1 MYRYFLALR
10 YLLSRPINVLGM
22 AGVMVGVWALIVV
35 VSIFSGFLKEVAAH
49 VKAATSDL
57 TVLAL
62 PWPTS
67 YASIA
72 SKIESD
78 PNVAASAPRLLWYG
92 LVHSLGDT
100 SGARPRIPT
109 IQPPGADLPFLML
122 LGIDPPLERQVTGFS
137 EWLTAVED
145 PELRVDDLDDPLK
158 SAVIRRPDGT
168 ESELPVVL
176 LSERR
181 LRDKDVK
188 KGSVIKISS
197 AQLHRSDGQRSQ
209 QLTFVDHEFVV
220 AGAYATSHHAFDN
233 LNCFMASDVLR
244 GLMETSSVEDP
255 VTEVIVRCVDPDD
268 NEATAARLKRG
279 VNPLL
284 TVPQADAFT
293 WQRLNGDILGAVD
306 HQRSLMKLVLLVI
319 MVVAAFLMFA
329 TLSMMVTEKTHDIGI
344 LTAMGATRV
353 GVLQV
358 FLSCGFAIAV
368 IGAILGVVMGCLTS
382 FYLDPFNTW
391 MRNAFGVDLF
401 PTRIYNLDHVPYD
414 LDPLW
419 ITQVA
424 IMALVFGLVA
434 SGIPAWRAARHDPLE
449 SLRIE

>member
-10 YLLSRPINVLGM
+10 YLLSRPINILGM

-35 VSIFSGFLKEVAAH
+35 VSIFSGFLKEVQSH
-49 VKAATSDL
+49 VRAATSDL
-57 TVLAL
+57 TILAL

-67 YASIA
+67 YAEIA
-72 SKIESD
+72 PKVEAD
-78 PNVAASAPRLLWYG
+78 PNVAACAPRLLWYG
-92 LVHSLGDT
+92 LIHALGD
-100 SGARPRIPT
+100 GEPARPRVPT
-109 IQPPGADLPFLML
+109 IQPPGADLPFLMM
-122 LGIDPPLERQVTGFS
+122 LGIEPSLEREVTGFS
-137 EWLTAVED
+137 DWLAAVED
-145 PELRVDDLDDPLK
+145 PDLRVDDVDDPLRPAK
-158 SAVIRRPDGT
+158 VKRPDGS
-168 ESELPVVL
+168 EVELPVVL

-181 LRDKDVK
+181 LRDGTVS
-188 KGSVIKISS
+188 KGAIIKVSS
-197 AQLHRSDGQRSQ
+197 AQLHHERGSRGQELS
-209 QLTFVDHEFVV
+209 FVDHEFVV

-233 LNCFMASDVLR
+233 MNCFMARDVLR
-244 GLMETSSVEDP
+244 GLMETSHVEDP
-255 VTEVIVRCVDPDD
+255 VTEVIVACVDPDD
-268 NEATAARLKRG
+268 NDTTAARLKRT

-284 TVPQADAFT
+284 SRPQAEAFT

-344 LTAMGATRV
+344 LSAMGATRV

-368 IGAILGVVMGCLTS
+368 LGALLGVIMGCLTS
-382 FYLDPFNTW
+382 LYLDPFNTW
-391 MRNAFGVDLF
+391 MRDSFGVDLF

-419 ITQVA
+419 IAQVSV
-424 IMALVFGLVA
+424 MALIFGLVA
-434 SGIPAWRAARHDPLE
+434 SGVPALRAARHDPLE